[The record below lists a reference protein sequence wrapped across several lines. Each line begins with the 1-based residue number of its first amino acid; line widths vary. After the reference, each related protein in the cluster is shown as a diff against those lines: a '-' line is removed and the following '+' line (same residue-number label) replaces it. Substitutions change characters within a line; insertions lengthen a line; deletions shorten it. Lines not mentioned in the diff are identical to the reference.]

1 MLFSQKFL
9 KNYIIE
15 IAILSSMSDE
25 ILYKKYAKYYD
36 KVYHNKDYGKEVEF
50 IRWAVKKYK
59 RNRGNRLLDI
69 ACGTGGHAAL
79 LKNEFI
85 ITGVDLNPAML
96 KLARKKVAGVKFK
109 KGNMK
114 TLSLQEDFDIITCM
128 FTSMAYNQNYTELED
143 TLMIFSNHLNPGGVL
158 IFDLGIH
165 QDHWLGGSVWVD
177 TYSDETLQ
185 LARISQSPLEPKNG
199 LFHGK
204 MVFLV
209 KDKGKLDF
217 EIDEHTLGV
226 FEAEKIKELMTRLG
240 FKTFIYDGATKKIWN
255 KRMKCAVV
263 FVGVK
268 T

>member
-1 MLFSQKFL
+1 
-9 KNYIIE
+9 
-15 IAILSSMSDE
+15 MSEE

-59 RNRGNRLLDI
+59 KSADNRLLDV

-79 LKNEFI
+79 LKDEFT

-96 KLARKKVAGVKFK
+96 KLARKKVPGVKFT

-114 TLSLQEDFDIITCM
+114 TLALPDKFDIILCM
-128 FTSMAYNQNYTELED
+128 FTSMAYSQNYSELEK
-143 TLMIFSNHLNPGGVL
+143 TLRIFYDHLNPGGVL

-165 QDHWLGGSVWVD
+165 LDHWLGGSVWVD
-177 TYSDETLQ
+177 TYSDDNLQ
-185 LARISQSPLEPKNG
+185 LARISQSPLKPKNG

-204 MVFLV
+204 MILLV
-209 KDKGKLDF
+209 KDKGKVDF

-226 FEAEKIKELMTRLG
+226 FKPDKIRALMTKLG
-240 FKTFIYDGATKKIWN
+240 FKAYIYDGATKKPWN
-255 KRMKCAVV
+255 KRMKCTVV

-268 T
+268 D